1 MALSS
6 SVLVDWHVSFWIA
19 GLSLFF
25 LVLEFHLYQHVS
37 LLILVLWHCCTLL
50 NSSSGI
56 SSVVISA
63 DRFLIHCFGALWV
76 GPWAWSM
83 GNAYSF
89 CVASEQKY
97 LKGVIIIFSL
107 RCKKYKKWW
116 PIQKVFQP
124 HTRYPSPTDWQWQ
137 ENFFLVQTQ
146 IWLSWNLLQHQ
157 FTWQIT
163 IGQIFTIIQQP
174 RV

>member
-63 DRFLIHCFGALWV
+63 DRFLIHCFGALGV

-83 GNAYSF
+83 GNAYSY

-97 LKGVIIIFSL
+97 LKGVIIIFPCVVKNTKNGGPFRKCFNHRL
-107 RCKKYKKWW
+107 TM
-116 PIQKVFQP
+116 
-124 HTRYPSPTDWQWQ
+124 TRKLFWSPSPNSDLT
-137 ENFFLVQTQ
+137 EL
-146 IWLSWNLLQHQ
+146 WNLLQHQ

-163 IGQIFTIIQQP
+163 IGQIFCIIQQP

>member
-63 DRFLIHCFGALWV
+63 DRFLIHCFGALGV

-83 GNAYSF
+83 GNAYSY

-97 LKGVIIIFSL
+97 LKGVIIIFPCVVKNTENGGPYRKCFNPTHVTPVPQTDNDKKTFFWSKLRSDWVEIFYSISL
-107 RCKKYKKWW
+107 LGK
-116 PIQKVFQP
+116 
-124 HTRYPSPTDWQWQ
+124 
-137 ENFFLVQTQ
+137 
-146 IWLSWNLLQHQ
+146 
-157 FTWQIT
+157 
-163 IGQIFTIIQQP
+163 
-174 RV
+174 